1 MSPPDA
7 TATRPGTSA
16 GASEVPG
23 VIVDEERRR
32 VFDEFARA
40 RMPELLRFG
49 YALTG
54 NPHAA
59 ADLVQDAL
67 ERTMLAWPRVEK
79 QGDPEGYVRRIMV
92 NRNISIWRR
101 RRRERLVVDVPET
114 GRDDGGLAPRDLA
127 LWERVRALPPRQRT
141 VIVLR
146 YYEDLSEAQIA
157 EIMGSSVGTVKSQA
171 SRAIAALRRDAA
183 SFADVPPL
191 AEVPPP
197 AGEQGAAAPG
207 APSGDGA
214 RRRAPRDEPRDR
226 KEAQR

>member
-1 MSPPDA
+1 MSTSTLRAKPNVRGAKPDA
-7 TATRPGTSA
+7 TEPEAL
-16 GASEVPG
+16 ASSVPYDWPG
-23 VIVDEERRR
+23 VKVDEERRK

-49 YALTG
+49 HALTG

-101 RRRERLVVDVPET
+101 HRRETLVLEIPEDP
-114 GRDDGGLAPRDLA
+114 GRRGSAEPAMRDLA
-127 LWERVRALPPRQRT
+127 LWDRIRALPPRQRT

-146 YYEDLSEAQIA
+146 YYEDMSEAQIA
-157 EIMGSSVGTVKSQA
+157 SLMGSSVGTVKSQA
-171 SRAIAALRRDAA
+171 SRALATLRKDAA
-183 SFADVPPL
+183 SFVDSD
-191 AEVPPP
+191 P
-197 AGEQGAAAPG
+197 ATPSSGE
-207 APSGDGA
+207 A
-214 RRRAPRDEPRDR
+214 RR
-226 KEAQR
+226 

>member
-1 MSPPDA
+1 LDPHA
-7 TATRPGTSA
+7 TQRRVV
-16 GASEVPG
+16 ASFDPYNVPG
-23 VIVDEERRR
+23 VNVDEERQR

-49 YALTG
+49 HALTG

-101 RRRERLVVDVPET
+101 RRRETLVLDVPE
-114 GRDDGGLAPRDLA
+114 DGARGGNVDPPIRDLP

-146 YYEDLSEAQIA
+146 YYEDMSEAQIA
-157 EIMGSSVGTVKSQA
+157 AVMGSSVGTVKSQA
-171 SRAIAALRRDAA
+171 SRALAALRKDSAA
-183 SFADVPPL
+183 FADG
-191 AEVPPP
+191 EV
-197 AGEQGAAAPG
+197 
-207 APSGDGA
+207 
-214 RRRAPRDEPRDR
+214 RR
-226 KEAQR
+226 